1 MARAGVRDASSSGVF
16 IIPMTLTGVDHS
28 SASVLLRAHVRA
40 LGIWVLRVRPRKRQ
54 KGIGVI
60 SLYPTTVPF
69 HMPPLK
75 LDMLD

>member
-1 MARAGVRDASSSGVF
+1 
-16 IIPMTLTGVDHS
+16 MTLTGVDHS